1 MKKQEQ
7 EQEQEKVSTKKCPK
21 CKNERL
27 LLLRTFKRK
36 VCTDCNPYTW
46 IVWELDKDQQPLQ

>member
-7 EQEQEKVSTKKCPK
+7 EKTSTKKCPK
-21 CKNERL
+21 CGNESL
-27 LLLRTFKRK
+27 LLLRTLKRK

-46 IVWELDKDQQPLQ
+46 IVWELDRDQQPLQ